1 MKVIKLGKTDLSVS
15 AMSLGCLYF
24 GARDS
29 REESFKRLDQYLE
42 AGGNFLDT
50 ANMYSHWISD
60 KTRGGESET
69 LLGEWLKARGCRS
82 KVVIAS
88 KVGFPY
94 PGVPYGTSAKRI
106 KEECDKSL
114 GRMGIDHIDLYFAH
128 SDDRGTPMEESLGA
142 FNDLV
147 KAGKVRTIGA
157 SNFKAWRLERAAR
170 ISKQNGW
177 SEYCCIQQRYSY
189 LRPKAG
195 WNFGVQVAAN
205 DDLLEYVKD
214 SGMSLMAYSPLLNGA
229 YSDKK
234 KSFQE
239 QYIGPDSDA
248 RLKVLEEVAAET
260 GATKNQI
267 VYRWLMDG
275 DPTAIPL
282 VASTTD
288 GQFTE
293 AMGSLAIGLTAAQLG
308 RLTEARA

>member
-1 MKVIKLGKTDLSVS
+1 MKMIMLGKTELRVS

-29 REESFKRLDQYLE
+29 REESFKRLDQYLGY
-42 AGGNFLDT
+42 GGNFLDT

-60 KTRGGESET
+60 ATRGGESES

-82 KVVIAS
+82 RVVIAS

-114 GRMGIDHIDLYFAH
+114 KRMGTDYIDLYFAH

-142 FNDLV
+142 FNELI
-147 KAGKVRTIGA
+147 KEGKVRNIGA

-170 ISKQNGW
+170 ISRQNGW
-177 SEYCCIQQRYSY
+177 AEYCCIQQRYSY

-195 WNFGVQVAAN
+195 WDFGVQVAAN
-205 DDLLEYVKD
+205 DDLLEYVTD
-214 SGMSLMAYSPLLNGA
+214 TGMGLMAYSPLLYGA
-229 YSDKK
+229 YTDPKK
-234 KSFQE
+234 AFQE
-239 QYIGPDSDA
+239 QYLGPDSDA
-248 RLKVLEEVAAET
+248 RLGVLSEVAAEI
-260 GATKNQI
+260 GATKNQV
-267 VYRWLMDG
+267 VYAWLMRG
-275 DPTAIPL
+275 TPAAIPL

-288 GQFTE
+288 SQFGE
-293 AMGSLAIGLTAAQLG
+293 AMGSLSIDLTADQMK
-308 RLTEARA
+308 RLSDARA